1 MGLKN
6 VDLKLLL
13 INTTL
18 ILGGGLVMG
27 FWIFMLIM
35 DILIPFTMIGFGKS
49 FLKNPPKEINA
60 VFGYRT
66 TMSAKNKDTWI
77 FAHKYC
83 GKIWYICGLILLPI
97 SIIVMTMVFG
107 KPEDTVGTVGGVL
120 CGIQM
125 IPLIGSIIPTE
136 KALRKTFDK
145 NGNRR

>member
-1 MGLKN
+1 
-6 VDLKLLL
+6 
-13 INTTL
+13 
-18 ILGGGLVMG
+18 MG

-35 DILIPFTMIGFGKS
+35 DLLIPFTMIGFGKS

-83 GKIWYICGLILLPI
+83 GKIWFICGLILLPI
-97 SIIVMTMVFG
+97 SIIVIAMVFG

-136 KALRKTFDK
+136 KALGKTFDK
-145 NGNRR
+145 NGIRR